1 MSLELQPF
9 PTRIHLEPTNI
20 CNLDCVFCPYS
31 RQKRRQGYM
40 GVDLFRK
47 IVDECAGHDLKL
59 WLHFLGEP
67 LLNRD
72 LPILIAYAKEQ
83 GIPQVGLSTNAFFL
97 TREIGEKLIR
107 AGLDRLECSVDGFD
121 RASYLRLRRSEGFD
135 RVVENTKGF
144 LQLKRE
150 LGAERPSLSIQF
162 MRTPDVVENLPAIR
176 AFWKPWL
183 GERDF
188 IMTIED
194 ISFAGAM
201 RDPQRAARREPCRW
215 LWHYLVILWNG
226 DVVTCASDYDGER
239 VMGNLRE
246 QSLLD
251 VWHGHAYQQLRE
263 KHAQGRYG
271 EAGICHGCDDWA
283 LADGHGY
290 ENVVEEGCVG
300 SIEDVSS

>member
-1 MSLELQPF
+1 MS
-9 PTRIHLEPTNI
+9 
-20 CNLDCVFCPYS
+20 
-31 RQKRRQGYM
+31 
-40 GVDLFRK
+40 VDLFRK
-47 IVDECAGHDLKL
+47 IVDQCAGHNVKL

-72 LPILIAYAKEQ
+72 LPTLIAYAKEH
-83 GIPQVGLSTNAFFL
+83 GIPQVGLSTNGFFL
-97 TREIGEKLIR
+97 TREIGEKLIG

-121 RASYLRLRRSEGFD
+121 RASYLRLRRSEQFD

-150 LGAERPSLSIQF
+150 LGATQPALSIQF
-162 MRTPDVVENLPAIR
+162 MRTPAVVENLPAIR

-183 GERDF
+183 GKHDF

-201 RDPQRAARREPCRW
+201 RGPRPAQQREPCRW

-246 QSLLD
+246 ESLLD
-251 VWHGHAYQQLRE
+251 VWHGPAYRQLRE

-290 ENVVEEGCVG
+290 ENVAEQGCVG

>member
-1 MSLELQPF
+1 MALELQAF
-9 PTRIHLEPTNI
+9 PTRIHIEPTNV
-20 CNLDCVFCPYS
+20 CNLDCHFCPYS
-31 RQKRRQGYM
+31 RQTRRPGYM

-47 IVDECAGHDLKL
+47 IADECAGRDVKL

-72 LPILIAYAKEQ
+72 LPALIVCAKER
-83 GIPQVGLSTNAFFL
+83 GIEQVGLSTNAFFL
-97 TREIGEKLIR
+97 TREMGEKLIR

-121 RASYLRLRRSEGFD
+121 RASYLQVRRSEAFD

-150 LGAERPSLSIQF
+150 LGADRPSLSIQL
-162 MRTPDVVENLPAIR
+162 MRTPGVAENLPAIR

-183 GERDF
+183 GEHDF

-194 ISFAGAM
+194 ISFAGAL
-201 RDPQRAARREPCRW
+201 RGPRPAGRREPCRW
-215 LWHYLVILWNG
+215 LWHYLVVLWNG
-226 DVVTCASDYDGER
+226 DVVTCASDYDGQR

-246 QSLLD
+246 QSLGD
-251 VWHGHAYQQLRE
+251 VWHGRAYRKLRE
-263 KHAQGRYG
+263 LHAQGRYG

-283 LADGHGY
+283 LSDGRGY
-290 ENVVEEGCVG
+290 ENVVEEGRVSG
-300 SIEDVSS
+300 REEVSS